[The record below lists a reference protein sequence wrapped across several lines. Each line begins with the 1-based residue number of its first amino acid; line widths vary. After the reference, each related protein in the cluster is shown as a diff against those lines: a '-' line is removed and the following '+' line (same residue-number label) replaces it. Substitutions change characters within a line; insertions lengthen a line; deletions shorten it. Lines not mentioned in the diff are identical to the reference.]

1 MKYLI
6 LIILF
11 SNAMWSQDLES
22 HQWKDR
28 ILVVNADEKN
38 RERAESQYLL
48 LNKEQQKLIDRKI
61 VLYKCIADTCMF
73 YDWKNTP
80 KMFKT
85 DTTKQGFSIV
95 LIGLDGGEKYKSN
108 TVEKP
113 DVFLNLIDTMPM
125 RRQELRNRK

>member
-1 MKYLI
+1 
-6 LIILF
+6 
-11 SNAMWSQDLES
+11 
-22 HQWKDR
+22 
-28 ILVVNADEKN
+28 
-38 RERAESQYLL
+38 
-48 LNKEQQKLIDRKI
+48 
-61 VLYKCIADTCMF
+61 MF

>member
-11 SNAMWSQDLES
+11 SNAMWSQNLES